1 MLSPSPSHRAPGRI
15 RTPNRQIRSLVLYP
29 IELRVPE
36 SGTKVQQTQQMQ
48 AQTPSNTYRSMG
60 IGILTATSQSVLY
73 L

>member
-1 MLSPSPSHRAPGRI
+1 
-15 RTPNRQIRSLVLYP
+15 
-29 IELRVPE
+29 VPE